1 MKILIMG
8 LPGSGKTT
16 LASKLTQ
23 IMNARWIN
31 ADEVRKKFN
40 DWDFSRQGVLRQA
53 KRMGDLADSSQ
64 EKIIIA
70 DFICPYEDGRKLF
83 NPDYIIWMDTIQKGR
98 VPTFDRDFEK
108 PKNYNFRVK
117 DNKDNTGIEN
127 KIIEDI
133 KNFLNNK

>member
-23 IMNARWIN
+23 ILNARWIN
-31 ADEVRKKFN
+31 ADKVRKKFN

-53 KRMGDLADSSQ
+53 KRMGDLADSFQ

-98 VPTFDRDFEK
+98 VPTFDKDFEK

-117 DNKDNTGIEN
+117 EN
-127 KIIEDI
+127 SGFEDKIIEDI
-133 KNFLNNK
+133 KNLLINT